1 MARQT
6 RPLSPVE
13 IKNTRAIDK
22 AIVLYDGD
30 GLELQ
35 ITPSGSKLWR
45 FRYYKPHSQKR
56 GMMSFGSY
64 PAVTLADARA
74 LRENARRLLAKFID
88 PLEEQRASQ
97 ERARR
102 VRENTFKNVA
112 ANWYEL
118 KKAAGLKPHTL
129 QDIWNSLNR
138 YVFPHIGEINIDE
151 LTAQQ
156 VIAALE
162 PCRAGGK
169 LETVK
174 RMTQRINEVM
184 DYAMNAGLI
193 VANPAA
199 RVGRAFPRPVVRH
212 RPALSPE
219 QLPDLMRALS
229 TASIRLQTR
238 CLIEWQLLTMCRPA
252 EASGA
257 RWCEIDMKAREWCI
271 PEGRMK
277 MQRLHI
283 IPLSEQSM
291 KLLEIMKPISQHG
304 EFIFPALGHPKKPM
318 SSQTANMALKRMGY
332 KGLLVAHGMRAIAS
346 TVLNEAGFPPDVIES
361 ALAHMDINEVRRAYN
376 RANYLEQRREMMAWW
391 GNYVEQAATGRFGLS
406 CLDKKS

>member
-318 SSQTANMALKRMGY
+318 SSQTANTALKRMGF

-346 TVLNEAGFPPDVIES
+346 TALNEAGFPPDVIES

-376 RANYLEQRREMMAWW
+376 RANYLEQRREMMVWW
-391 GNYVEQAATGRFGLS
+391 GNYVDRAATGRFGLS
-406 CLDKKS
+406 CLDEK

>member
-6 RPLSPVE
+6 RPLTATEV
-13 IKNTRAIDK
+13 KNAKAADK
-22 AIVLYDGD
+22 AIVLYDGS

-35 ITPSGSKLWR
+35 ITSSGSKLWR

-56 GMMSFGSY
+56 AMMSFGSY
-64 PAVTLADARA
+64 PVVTLADTRV
-74 LRENARRLLAKFID
+74 LRENARSLLAKYID

-97 ERARR
+97 EKTRR
-102 VRENTFKNVA
+102 TRENTFKSVA
-112 ANWYEL
+112 TNWYEL

-138 YVFPHIGEINIDE
+138 YVFPHIGEIGIDE

-174 RMTQRINEVM
+174 RMTQRINEVV

-193 VANPAA
+193 VANPVA
-199 RVGRAFPRPVVRH
+199 RVRRAFPRPVVRH
-212 RPALSPE
+212 RPSLSPE
-219 QLPDLMRALS
+219 QLPELMRALS
-229 TASIRLQTR
+229 VASIRLQTR
-238 CLIEWQLLTMCRPA
+238 CLIEWQLLTMCRPS

-257 RWCEIDMKAREWCI
+257 RWSELDMKAREWRI

-277 MQRLHI
+277 MQRQHI
-283 IPLSEQSM
+283 IPLSEQAM
-291 KLLEIMKPISQHG
+291 RLLEVMKPISQHG

-318 SSQTANMALKRMGY
+318 NSQTANMELKRMGF

-346 TVLNEAGFPPDVIES
+346 TTLNEAGFSPDVIES
-361 ALAHMDINEVRRAYN
+361 ALAHMDTNEVRRAYN
-376 RANYLEQRREMMAWW
+376 RANYLEQRRQMMVWW
-391 GNYVEQAATGRFGLS
+391 GNYVDRAATGRFGLS
-406 CLDKKS
+406 CLDEK